1 MPFVNITKLHNTPD
15 VGFISSETV
24 AYKKVRLVDSLHTTR
39 GTELTN
45 NDGTIHDIG
54 RAKTRGIEHNSG
66 SASTVFMSSAD
77 LTTTTYKHYLF
88 DIVMFAH
95 LNVRGICFRCFDN
108 R

>member
-1 MPFVNITKLHNTPD
+1 MVTTFVDVDKARDFETDSGQVTRFSQLPFVNITKLHGTPD

-66 SASTVFMSSAD
+66 
-77 LTTTTYKHYLF
+77 
-88 DIVMFAH
+88 
-95 LNVRGICFRCFDN
+95 
-108 R
+108 